1 MPHWS
6 WGLTTAVL
14 LAIVIWL
21 NGHHI
26 RAGWLLGAVVQLVN
40 VGFGWLVYGQWTFLF
55 LLIPAVMFVHNWM
68 RHQPAKRNGV
78 DDG

>member
-1 MPHWS
+1 M
-6 WGLTTAVL
+6 L